1 MFIHDRWHTEHPD
14 LLPRWVRLVYGK
26 ITLAGWHQRDDEQ
39 FMFSSFPAVAGDP
52 LLLSLAAAPAQNVR
66 RQPARRLVRQQPLRL

>member
-14 LLPRWVRLVYGK
+14 LLPRWARLVYGK
-26 ITLAGWHQRDDEQ
+26 ITLAGWHQIDDEQ
-39 FMFSSFPAVAGDP
+39 FMFSSFPAVGGDP

-66 RQPARRLVRQQPLRL
+66 RQLARRLVRQQPLRL